1 MIIPRVIPCLLLRG
15 DGLVKGV
22 KFKNH
27 KYVGDPINAVRIF
40 NEKEVDELLFLDI
53 TATGESRIPPLP
65 LIEKIADECCMPF
78 GVGGGIRTVEEI
90 RQILFSGAEKVCI
103 TTAAVKNPQ
112 LIEQAAGQF
121 GSQSIVV
128 GLEVKKNLFGKLVLT
143 TNCSSQK
150 TSLDPVGFA
159 REMEKR
165 GAGELVVNSVD
176 RDGTMEGFDVDLI
189 RAISGAVNIPVIA
202 CGGAGSLE
210 HVVEAFSKGDASA
223 VSAGS
228 LFVFHGPKRAVL
240 INYPDRATLEHRLR
254 PISG

>member
-53 TATGESRIPPLP
+53 SATGESRIPLLP
-65 LIEKIADECCMPF
+65 VIEKIADECCMPF

-90 RQILFSGAEKVCI
+90 RQILYAGAEKVCI
-103 TTAAVKNPQ
+103 TTAAVKNPN
-112 LIEQAAGQF
+112 LIEEAAGQF

-128 GLEVKKNLFGKLVLT
+128 GLEVKKNLFGKYMLT
-143 TNCSSQK
+143 TNCSTQK
-150 TSLDPVGFA
+150 TSLDPVTFA
-159 REMEKR
+159 REVERR
-165 GAGELVVNSVD
+165 GAGELVINSVD
-176 RDGTMEGFDVDLI
+176 RDGTMEGFDVELI
-189 RAISGAVNIPVIA
+189 RAVATAVTIPVIA
-202 CGGAGSLE
+202 CGGAGSMQDI
-210 HVVEAFSKGDASA
+210 VEAFSKGDASA
-223 VSAGS
+223 ASAGS

-240 INYPDRATLEHRLR
+240 INYPDRATLEHHLS
-254 PISG
+254 PFSG